1 MAEKIPF
8 MQMTK
13 EQWEYAKP
21 YLINK
26 FGYKLDWFNLD
37 KYPKNNYIGL
47 DLGYELGTIS
57 NYSCEAIKHPHRY
70 EVKDLD
76 EFLTK
81 AAELKGCVYKKG
93 SKIPES
99 IYKVGNQVRVKSKY
113 DYKCNSS
120 YYTAG
125 FMYEMLR
132 NYGGKIVTI
141 ISVKPIEESR
151 KKVLNKELFTYR
163 IKEDNGYWEWSAE
176 MFEEKIQNFVTDKS
190 IPFIFD

>member
-26 FGYKLDWFNLD
+26 FGYQLDWFDLD

-57 NYSCEAIKHPHRY
+57 NYSREAIKHPNRY

-99 IYKVGNQVRVKSKY
+99 IYKVGDQVRVKSKY
-113 DYKCNSS
+113 DDKCDSS

-125 FMYEMLR
+125 FPYEMLR
-132 NYGGKIVTI
+132 RYGGRRVTI
-141 ISVKPIEESR
+141 IDVKPIGESR
-151 KKVLNKELFTYR
+151 KRALNKELFTYQ
-163 IKEDNGYWEWSAE
+163 IKEDHGHWEWSAE
-176 MFEEKIQNFVTDKS
+176 MFEEKIQNFVNDES